1 MGSRGS
7 GAVLGAIA
15 SRASRIQQKLESTLE
30 PTLLEVEDVSYQH
43 AGHEAVKANA
53 SATETHFNLKIVS
66 SRFEGQNLVKR
77 HRIVYDLLNEEL
89 KTGLHALSI
98 VAKTPA
104 EVGAK

>member
-7 GAVLGAIA
+7 GAVLGVIM
-15 SRASRIQQKLESTLE
+15 SRASRIRQKLESTLE
-30 PTLLEVEDVSYQH
+30 PTMLEVEDVSYQH
-43 AGHEAVKANA
+43 AGHEGIKGS

-66 SRFEGQNLVKR
+66 PKFEGQNLVKR
-77 HRIVYDLLNEEL
+77 HRFVYDLLNEEL

-104 EVGAK
+104 EVQSK